1 MKHLRRFILLIATLS
16 LLFGKSDQYV
26 LLISFDGFRA
36 DYLDW
41 YDTPN
46 FDRLAEHGVKAKGM
60 QPVFVSKTFPN
71 HYSIAT
77 GMYADHHGLIAN
89 TFYDA
94 KFDATY
100 KISDRTAVEDARW
113 YGGEPI
119 WCTAEKQGVKTAS
132 CFWVGSESKAGG
144 CQPSVWKRYDHDFPF
159 EARVDSVMA
168 WFNKP
173 EESRPN
179 LVLLYFHEPDNT
191 GHRYGPN
198 SKETEEMVEKM
209 DKLLGEILD
218 KSKSLE
224 IYSRLNIIALS
235 DHGMAEI
242 SPERTIRLSDH
253 INMEGVIQEGS
264 GPIAFL
270 YGVDSTR
277 LGKLACDLKN
287 VPRLKVHLKAN
298 IPNRLHYK
306 HNDRIKDL
314 LLIAD
319 EGWSIIDE
327 ERDNPKFLMGGD
339 HGYDNSLWSMHAI
352 FVADGPA
359 FKNGYQIG
367 TFKNINVYPLISE
380 ILGITP
386 NSEIDGEIEDI
397 RNILNED

>member
-1 MKHLRRFILLIATLS
+1 MKHLHRFIVFIFTIT
-16 LLFGKSDQYV
+16 LLFGKPDQYV

-46 FDRLAEHGVKAKGM
+46 FDRLSEQGVKAKGM

-71 HYSIAT
+71 HYSLAT

-89 TFYDA
+89 TFYDEN
-94 KFDATY
+94 FNATY
-100 KISDRTAVEDARW
+100 KISDRSAVEDARW

-132 CFWVGSESKAGG
+132 YFWVGSESEAGG

-159 EARVDSVMA
+159 ESRVDSVMA
-168 WFNKP
+168 WFNKS

-191 GHRYGPN
+191 GHRFGPK
-198 SKETEEMVEKM
+198 SEETKSMIEKM
-209 DKLLGEILD
+209 DMLLGDILN
-218 KSKSLE
+218 KSEKLE
-224 IYSRLNIIALS
+224 IYPKLNTIVLS

-242 SPERTIRLSDH
+242 SSKRAIRLSDH
-253 INMEGVIQEGS
+253 VDMMGVTQEGS
-264 GPIAFL
+264 GPITFL
-270 YGVDSTR
+270 YGVDSI
-277 LGKLACDLKN
+277 
-287 VPRLKVHLKAN
+287 RLKELVVKLNAVSHLTAYLKTD
-298 IPNRLHYK
+298 IPERLHYK
-306 HNDRIKDL
+306 NHDRIKDL

-327 ERDNPKFLMGGD
+327 GNFNPKWLSGGD
-339 HGYDNSLWSMHAI
+339 HGYDNALWSMHAI

-359 FKNGYQIG
+359 FKSGYQFG

-386 NSEIDGEIEDI
+386 SPEIDGDIENI
-397 RNILNED
+397 RNILIED